1 MHRIAQKVIE
11 LRAELSRVDRALRR
25 AMLILRG
32 IAATLPSSAERSIH
46 LTLQLMHGTGC
57 F

>member
-1 MHRIAQKVIE
+1 MHRIAQEVIE

-32 IAATLPSSAERSIH
+32 FTAALPSNAERSIH
-46 LTLQLMHGTGC
+46 LTLQLMHGSGC
-57 F
+57 S